1 MAQLA
6 WPELDIA
13 AFIPGATWAAV
24 ACWTGSLL
32 HADNNKAAHPT
43 KNAAR
48 ISLPLSLCPQDN

>member
-24 ACWTGSLL
+24 ACCTGSLL
-32 HADNNKAAHPT
+32 HADNNNAAHPIQ
-43 KNAAR
+43 NAER
-48 ISLPLSLCPQDN
+48 MLSSP

>member
-24 ACWTGSLL
+24 ACCTGSLL
-32 HADNNKAAHPT
+32 HADNNNTAHPT
-43 KNAAR
+43 QNAER
-48 ISLPLSLCPQDN
+48 MLSSP